1 MELAQEICGLSVS
14 PPCWLSSLPSTQN
27 WNPHS
32 EKIRREEE
40 EEFKQ
45 SGLADRGQFFSK
57 REMQDCLSQMLQL
70 EMPAP
75 ALETQPRPKL
85 ALEIEDFSSEEEDS
99 TMSTIISVM
108 SGLTEMITATASD
121 LYTWFSGRS

>member
-1 MELAQEICGLSVS
+1 
-14 PPCWLSSLPSTQN
+14 
-27 WNPHS
+27 
-32 EKIRREEE
+32 
-40 EEFKQ
+40 
-45 SGLADRGQFFSK
+45 
-57 REMQDCLSQMLQL
+57 MQDCLSQMLQL

-99 TMSTIISVM
+99 TMSTIILVM